1 MPVETPSIFS
11 KIIEEHLELKRRNAE
26 LEGDLPISRYV
37 SDDPFHNHPL
47 FKTEEQARLEET
59 MDGSEPAIVPGAAVA
74 ASSCSCSASTSS
86 ASIRIAFEAAR
97 TSSFPPSRSSRRR
110 AQARTSLTC
119 DWSMPEVSALVRRDS
134 NHRVRGG

>member
-37 SDDPFHNHPL
+37 SDDPFQNHPL

-59 MDGSEPAIVPGAAVA
+59 MDGTEPAVVAHVMTWPGENTATERHVPV
-74 ASSCSCSASTSS
+74 
-86 ASIRIAFEAAR
+86 
-97 TSSFPPSRSSRRR
+97 
-110 AQARTSLTC
+110 AQAELEDSLWGRESRDF
-119 DWSMPEVSALVRRDS
+119 DWGD
-134 NHRVRGG
+134 